1 MMPKART
8 KVACIEQM
16 ISDGRKRFVRY
27 AEGAALYSL
36 GLHTFQEIAKEA
48 GAVYKVKR
56 CVLVNVEEV
65 DRYLKQN
72 CRLQVTQDSEI
83 GISITSP
90 EAGKLFDMEG
100 CHGK

>member
-8 KVACIEQM
+8 EVACIEQM

-56 CVLVNVEEV
+56 CVLVNVEEI
-65 DRYLKQN
+65 DRYLKRHCKLGTAQK
-72 CRLQVTQDSEI
+72 SESQT
-83 GISITSP
+83 SITSP
-90 EAGKLFDMEG
+90 ETGKICDMEG
-100 CHGK
+100 CYGK